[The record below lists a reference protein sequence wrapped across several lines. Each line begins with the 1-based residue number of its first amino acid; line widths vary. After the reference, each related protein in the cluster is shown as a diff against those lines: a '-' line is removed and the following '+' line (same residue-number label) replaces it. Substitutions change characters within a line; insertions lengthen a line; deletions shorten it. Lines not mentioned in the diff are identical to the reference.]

1 MLDPRAD
8 VYAFVLFYFGSLS
21 GIFTRDFFIRDFY
34 SGSYSLFGV
43 VLAMCFCLECLFV
56 VLRIYCFR
64 IFKFLYNRSC
74 VLVSLY
80 DFFQFFIYLFF
91 INFLAGT
98 LYELSPVYVHICS
111 LAVTDL
117 RTFTQPDTLS
127 RSCPAS
133 FTHILLTRSFTC
145 IILSITHSYFNH
157 SFTHILPTHS
167 V

>member
-64 IFKFLYNRSC
+64 IFKFIIVVGFWCNCMIFS
-74 VLVSLY
+74 V
-80 DFFQFFIYLFF
+80 FFIYFLSTSLLVLCMSCLLFMSIF
-91 INFLAGT
+91 VHSQSPIFVLSLNLTHFLVLALPHSLT
-98 LYELSPVYVHICS
+98 FYS
-111 LAVTDL
+111 LA
-117 RTFTQPDTLS
+117 
-127 RSCPAS
+127 
-133 FTHILLTRSFTC
+133 
-145 IILSITHSYFNH
+145 HSLALYAQ
-157 SFTHILPTHS
+157 
-167 V
+167 